1 MWCSHCHQ
9 EVPAVA
15 SATGKLATCS
25 RCQRELKFTQ
35 SSGVLDSGIELSTA
49 VCPSHDETAR
59 RDPLADEEAKL
70 KLHRLGQKLHTPYAR
85 PISLEGPHFWERLSV
100 EAPSSF
106 SPFPAITRR
115 EAHALRSDR
124 NASNWYLNFLLTIG
138 VFGFFGGAASLVWSA
153 AFNRTY
159 AWQWGLTITIAAE
172 GLLIVGLTWMAARLW
187 RNSRRLNRQLS
198 EVDDQL
204 DEIHELAG
212 TLSAG
217 RQSASQH
224 YYQHFSQVA
233 NPHML
238 VANLRGQIDQLA
250 ERMAG

>member
-15 SATGKLATCS
+15 SASGKSSLCS
-25 RCQRELKFTQ
+25 RCQRELKFTR
-35 SSGVLDSGIELSTA
+35 SSGVLDSGIDLTA
-49 VCPSHDETAR
+49 AARSSDHAPS
-59 RDPLADEEAKL
+59 RDVLADEEAKL
-70 KLHRLGQKLHTPYAR
+70 KLRRLGHQLHTPYAR
-85 PISLEGPHFWERLSV
+85 PISLEGPHFWERLAV
-100 EAPSSF
+100 DAPEA
-106 SPFPAITRR
+106 SPQ
-115 EAHALRSDR
+115 LRSITKTATR
-124 NASNWYLNFLLTIG
+124 ESSAERTASNWFLSFLLATG
-138 VFGFFGGAASLVWSA
+138 VLSFLGGAASLIWSA

-159 AWQWGLTITIAAE
+159 VWQWGLTVTLAAE
-172 GLLIVGLTWMAARLW
+172 GLLIVGLTWMAMRLW

-198 EVDDQL
+198 EVDEQL

-212 TLSAG
+212 SLSAG
-217 RQSASQH
+217 KLSASQH

>member
-15 SATGKLATCS
+15 SATGKSTVCS
-25 RCQRELKFTQ
+25 RCRRELKFTH
-35 SSGVLDSGIELSTA
+35 SNGVLDVGIDLTMA
-49 VCPSHDETAR
+49 APSAH
-59 RDPLADEEAKL
+59 EEATRRNTFVNEETKL
-70 KLHRLGQKLHTPYAR
+70 KLRRLGHKLHTPYAQ
-85 PISLEGPHFWERLSV
+85 PISLEGSHFWERLEVGVS
-100 EAPSSF
+100 EA
-106 SPFPAITRR
+106 SPQLRDITKHSIVDSTSERPA
-115 EAHALRSDR
+115 D
-124 NASNWYLNFLLTIG
+124 NWFLSFLLAIG
-138 VFGFFGGAASLVWSA
+138 VFGFLGGAASLIWSA

-159 AWQWGLTITIAAE
+159 VWQWGLTVTLAAE
-172 GLLIVGLTWMAARLW
+172 GLLIVGLTWMALRLW

-198 EVDDQL
+198 AVDEQL

-212 TLSAG
+212 ALSAS
-217 RQSASQH
+217 RMSASQH
-224 YYQHFSQVA
+224 YYQHFSPVA